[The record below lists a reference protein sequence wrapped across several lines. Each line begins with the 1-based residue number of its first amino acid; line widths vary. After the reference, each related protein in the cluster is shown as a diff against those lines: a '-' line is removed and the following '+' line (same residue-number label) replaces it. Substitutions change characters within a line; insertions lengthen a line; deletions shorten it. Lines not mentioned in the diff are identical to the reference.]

1 MAPIG
6 FVRKRWNPFVFNQN
20 IIDRRF
26 YELAVMT
33 ELKNGLRAGDISVVG
48 SRQFKDF
55 DDYLVPKADFD
66 RQQSE
71 DRLGLSIPSSAR
83 AYLDERLI
91 KLR

>member
-33 ELKNGLRAGDISVVG
+33 ELKNGLRAGDNIGGRISAV
-48 SRQFKDF
+48 
-55 DDYLVPKADFD
+55 
-66 RQQSE
+66 
-71 DRLGLSIPSSAR
+71 LGL
-83 AYLDERLI
+83 
-91 KLR
+91 